1 MKLFTTPNSPY
12 ARIARI
18 AAIEAGLVERIEEI
32 RVVNRSPDSPLLA
45 YSPVCRVPTLVDG
58 ALVLGES
65 RSICGYFDRLTGQA
79 RCFPT
84 AQADDWQADDWQ
96 ADDWQARA
104 LEGMVIGF
112 LDGVAV
118 WNRELRR
125 DAAAQSAFLL
135 EVEALRA
142 GRCLAYL
149 EPVCPADPT
158 AWPWDFTRT
167 ALAATLGILDHGLPE
182 LDWRPAHPR
191 LAAWFETASARSSM
205 RATRPEAPAA

>member
-1 MKLFTTPNSPY
+1 M
-12 ARIARI
+12 
-18 AAIEAGLVERIEEI
+18 
-32 RVVNRSPDSPLLA
+32 
-45 YSPVCRVPTLVDG
+45 
-58 ALVLGES
+58 LGES
-65 RSICGYFDRLTGQA
+65 RSICGYFERLTGQA

-84 AQADDWQADDWQ
+84 AQV
-96 ADDWQARA
+96 DDWQARA

-135 EVEALRA
+135 QVESQRA
-142 GRCLAYL
+142 DRCLAYL
-149 EPVCPADPT
+149 EPLCPADPT

-191 LAAWFETASARSSM
+191 LAAWFETASARPSM
-205 RATRPEAPAA
+205 RATQPEAPAA